1 MTPKKL
7 FYPIIT
13 ALLGLT
19 ILMSA
24 CDKTENN
31 VLAPVTDT
39 TVVVPPTPTTPPV
52 STVDTTTL
60 NEGFEQGSKA
70 AYATGTAS
78 FASGSWNLNDALVGT
93 TASDGKSGLQSVR
106 IRNTGSLTMLFDRKN
121 GAIAVGVK
129 HCTYGNDGASTWEL
143 YVSTNGGSVWTKV
156 GNTVTSSSAALSTAT
171 FTLNVQGNIRLEIRK
186 VSGGTNRINID
197 DILIS
202 NSNITPTTP
211 PVTPPVTPPS
221 SSNEDNLAL
230 GNPSAAT
237 TSISSPDNYLL
248 TKVQYSI
255 SYNNSKHIPNWVS
268 WRCAS
273 EWIGSTGRQDNF
285 RADATLPTSWFKCD
299 GAEFSGSGFDRG
311 HMCPSGDRT
320 SSTADNSAT
329 FLMTNMIPQ
338 APNNNQFAWADLENY
353 CRSLIASGNELYI
366 ICGGYGQGGTGKN
379 GYKTTIGNGTWVP
392 NKTWK
397 VIVILPVG
405 SNDAARVTTSTRVI
419 AVLMPND
426 QTCNSKPWQDYRV
439 SVDQIESLTG
449 YDFLSNVSAN
459 IQADI
464 EARVD
469 N

>member
-93 TASDGKSGLQSVR
+93 TTADGKSGLQSVR

-121 GAIAVGVK
+121 GAIAVGIK

-285 RADATLPTSWFKCD
+285 RADATLPASWFKCD
-299 GAEFSGSGFDRG
+299 SAEFAGSGFDRG
-311 HMCPSGDRT
+311 HMCPSADRT

>member
-39 TVVVPPTPTTPPV
+39 TVVVPTTPTTPPV

-93 TASDGKSGLQSVR
+93 TTADGKSGLQSVR

-143 YVSTNGGSVWTKV
+143 YVSTNSGSVWTKV
-156 GNTVTSSSAALSTAT
+156 GNTVTSSSATLSTAT

-221 SSNEDNLAL
+221 PSNEDNLAL

-285 RADATLPTSWFKCD
+285 RADATLPANWFQCD
-299 GAEFSGSGFDRG
+299 SAEFSGSGFDRG

-320 SSTADNSAT
+320 SSTTDNSAT

-353 CRSLIASGNELYI
+353 CRSLMASGNELYI

-379 GYKTTIGNGTWVP
+379 GYKTTVGNGTWIP

-439 SVDQIESLTG
+439 SVDHIESLTG